1 MICNIKH
8 TMLIEYNFS
17 AYFNITMH
25 VQVLPALPPEGGGQN
40 VRSRR
45 FECLCCLQES
55 LNQTDANCSS
65 QRSSMQGQQRPLS
78 FLQRRLVSRST
89 HTLTHEGGV
98 VLSAGRLA

>member
-1 MICNIKH
+1 MFDLMICNIEH
-8 TMLIEYNFS
+8 TTLIEYNFS

-55 LNQTDANCSS
+55 LNLTDANFSG
-65 QRSSMQGQQRPLS
+65 QRSSMQASSAP
-78 FLQRRLVSRST
+78 LVSF
-89 HTLTHEGGV
+89 
-98 VLSAGRLA
+98 SAGRLA